1 MSSSGLD
8 RRPLPPARS
17 LSGLSV
23 LVLGASGSL
32 GGAVATVLHGRG
44 AGLALAGRRLDAIGR
59 LGLPGATIPV
69 GDLVEEGAVEKAIE
83 HASGRGG
90 IDGVVCCVGAISF
103 GPLRETP
110 LPALERLV
118 ALDLLVP
125 LRAARAALHVLR
137 PGGFVVNVSG
147 VAAELPTAGLVAYSA
162 AKAGATA
169 GFRALAREVA
179 AEGIEVIDVRP
190 PCLDSDLGAR
200 ALHGVPPSLPPV
212 LGLVAAAE
220 RIVRAI
226 EAHETELP
234 AAAFSGDVVS
244 R

>member
-8 RRPLPPARS
+8 RQPLPAARS
-17 LSGLSV
+17 LAGLSV

-32 GGAVATVLHGRG
+32 GGAVAVALHGRG
-44 AGLALAGRRLDAIGR
+44 ARLVLAGRRLDAIGR
-59 LGLPGATIPV
+59 LGLPGRPIPV

-83 HASGRGG
+83 HGSRPDG

-103 GPLRETP
+103 GSLRETP
-110 LPALERLV
+110 LPTLERIV

-125 LRAARAALHVLR
+125 LRVAGAALRVLR

-147 VAAELPTAGLVAYSA
+147 VVAEVPTAGLVAYSA

-179 AEGIEVIDVRP
+179 VEGFEVIDVRP
-190 PCLDSDLGAR
+190 PCLASALGAR
-200 ALHGVPPSLPPV
+200 ALHGIPPSLPPA
-212 LGLVAAAE
+212 LGVEAAAE

-226 EAHETELP
+226 EARETELP
-234 AAAFSGDVVS
+234 AAAFSGDGVN